1 MCSTMKPRFAASDD
15 VAEPARVA
23 FTDASRVAALT
34 AMTARGMSAPKSTS
48 SGLLTR
54 WRRVLAHAENGALRI
69 ANLCVTRPH
78 GVVAGQHKCIEVL
91 SRRC

>member
-1 MCSTMKPRFAASDD
+1 MCSTMKPRFAASAMMSPSLAGRLHRRLAGSRFDSK
-15 VAEPARVA
+15 
-23 FTDASRVAALT
+23 DAVGCR
-34 AMTARGMSAPKSTS
+34 RPRAPVR
-48 SGLLTR
+48 LLTR

-78 GVVAGQHKCIEVL
+78 GVVGGQHECIEVL